1 MKVYEVECRAV
12 ITLAEEDI
20 AKAAYQGAAFIR
32 KNPHLIQVRAVH
44 ERDRGLAAKP
54 VMAAA
59 ERDRSRVRFSGLSL
73 DAA

>member
-20 AKAAYQGAAFIR
+20 AKAAYHGAAFIR

-54 VMAAA
+54 AMAVA
-59 ERDRSRVRFSGLSL
+59 ERDRSRVRFSELSR

>member
-20 AKAAYQGAAFIR
+20 ARAAYQGAAFIR

-44 ERDRGLAAKP
+44 ERDRSLPTKP
-54 VMAAA
+54 VMAAEVEPHPSMA
-59 ERDRSRVRFSGLSL
+59 
-73 DAA
+73 

>member
-44 ERDRGLAAKP
+44 ERDRGLTGKS

-59 ERDRSRVRFSGLSL
+59 ERERTRAWLSGLSM
-73 DAA
+73 DVA